1 MTLDSIRTVHPL
13 SGAVRTVTREL
24 LAEAYL
30 CPTPAAFDPMPL
42 IAAAKSAPW
51 AKSHGVAPAPTGLAV
66 AKALD
71 DLIGA
76 TVALDPVAVEAERL
90 PTGRARRHLE
100 ALRDLWR
107 DHGGLPE
114 TLAPLAHAASCGA
127 GDALEPLPVVEVTPR
142 MGARA
147 VDDALARL
155 LRDHHGSVV
164 AEDAPGAAPAA
175 SCPRLRA
182 LQADVL
188 SGRALEDPPEI
199 ACHGLRDP
207 LAEAAFAAARAQAM
221 LDEGVVGDPGEIGLL
236 VPERPDWTDELEAI
250 FERAGLRLS
259 GAPCAPGA
267 RDVDGEAAH
276 LLLTVLRHPA
286 PGMATR
292 ALAVLPCLVGAARRE
307 EAQRLIL
314 RGTPRDAAEL
324 RRRLSALAKLLP
336 AGPAGRVGALIAT
349 LPAEG
354 GLDWDALLE
363 ATAPRPPAMAMG
375 ERRLGA
381 VTVLPEGQVPWRTV
395 RRLIVMG
402 AAGDRYPVTPPASA
416 LFADHE
422 LDLVRERCGLA
433 LPTRAGMLAT
443 LLERF
448 RRQLS
453 AARDG
458 IEVLVPRRDR
468 AGARLPASAAI
479 SLLAR
484 ALGREE
490 ETLVRDVGSDPSA
503 WPCASRRVH
512 PVAGG
517 GAPAPVPASLDLGG
531 DLRTLRVDDEGRPKP
546 QSPSRLET
554 LMASPLLWILRELGA
569 EDRSWIPDEV
579 GVMEKG
585 TILHAALERLFPP
598 GALPNAA
605 LIEAAVPD
613 ALAEAIAATAPFMAG
628 PAWAVEREEMAASLR
643 HAASEWARQ
652 LEAAAVEL
660 LGTEMTLIGRALG
673 LELRGQADAVLR
685 LRDGTILVMD
695 YKSGKSAEREKRLR
709 AGMDVQTSL
718 YAAMLEGARPRGVPD
733 GPVTTGYF
741 CLGDGVGLVWG
752 GAAPFRGVK
761 GDVSEHAFALL
772 EGHLGALAEG
782 RVPIVTQ
789 EDLKALEKKGVS
801 TYALDDQ
808 IVAAFTPGTR

>member
-1 MTLDSIRTVHPL
+1 MSLDPIRTVHPL
-13 SGAVRTVTREL
+13 TGAVRTVTPES

-30 CPTPAAFDPMPL
+30 CPAPAPFDPLPL
-42 IAAAKSAPW
+42 IAAAKSTPW
-51 AKSHGVAPAPTGLAV
+51 AASHGVASAPTGQAV

-71 DLIGA
+71 DLMGA
-76 TVALDPVAVEAERL
+76 TVALDPKAVEVERL
-90 PTGRARRHLE
+90 PESRARRHLG

-114 TLAPLAHAASCGA
+114 ALAPLAHAASCGA

-142 MGARA
+142 VGARA

-155 LRDHHGSVV
+155 MRVHHGAIA
-164 AEDAPGAAPAA
+164 AEDAPGAVPAA
-175 SCPRLRA
+175 SCPRLRS
-182 LQADVL
+182 LQSGVL
-188 SGRALEDPPEI
+188 SGRALDDPPEL

-207 LAEAAFAAARAQAM
+207 LAEVAFAAARAQAM
-221 LDEGVVGDPGEIGLL
+221 LDEGVVDDPGEIGLL
-236 VPERPDWTDELEAI
+236 VPERPDWTDELEAT
-250 FERAGLRLS
+250 FDRAGLRLS
-259 GAPCAPGA
+259 GAPCGPGA

-292 ALAVLPCLVGAARRE
+292 ALAVLPCLAGAARRE

-324 RRRLSALAKLLP
+324 RRRLSAIAKLLP
-336 AGPAGRVGALIAT
+336 AGPAGRVGALIAA

-354 GLDWDALLE
+354 DLDWDVLLE
-363 ATAPRPPAMAMG
+363 ATTPRPPAMAMG

-395 RRLIVMG
+395 QRLIVMG
-402 AAGDRYPVTPPASA
+402 VGGDRYPATPPASA

-433 LPTRAGMLAT
+433 LPTRAGTLAT
-443 LLERF
+443 SLERF

-468 AGARLPASAAI
+468 VGARLPASAAI

-484 ALGREE
+484 ALGLKEE
-490 ETLVRDVGSDPSA
+490 QLVRDVGSDPSA

-517 GAPAPVPASLDLGG
+517 GLPAPVPSSLDLGG
-531 DLRTLRVDDEGRPKP
+531 DLRTLRVDEEGRPKP

-569 EDRSWIPDEV
+569 EDRSWVPDEV
-579 GVMEKG
+579 GVMERG
-585 TILHAALERLFPP
+585 TIFHAALERLFPP
-598 GALPNAA
+598 GPPPQRRADRGRGSGGSGGGHRRDG
-605 LIEAAVPD
+605 AVH
-613 ALAEAIAATAPFMAG
+613 G
-628 PAWAVEREEMAASLR
+628 RSR
-643 HAASEWARQ
+643 
-652 LEAAAVEL
+652 
-660 LGTEMTLIGRALG
+660 LGRRACG
-673 LELRGQADAVLR
+673 DGGVVVPCR
-685 LRDGTILVMD
+685 LRMGTPAGGD
-695 YKSGKSAEREKRLR
+695 RRRDAANRDDARR
-709 AGMDVQTSL
+709 ACPGPR
-718 YAAMLEGARPRGVPD
+718 AAGAGGR
-733 GPVTTGYF
+733 
-741 CLGDGVGLVWG
+741 G
-752 GAAPFRGVK
+752 GAAARRHDPGGGLQVREVRRAREASARGDGRADLALR
-761 GDVSEHAFALL
+761 GDA
-772 EGHLGALAEG
+772 GG
-782 RVPIVTQ
+782 RAPRGPAQ
-789 EDLKALEKKGVS
+789 RG
-801 TYALDDQ
+801 
-808 IVAAFTPGTR
+808 P